1 MYQKFQQ
8 TRLPFNRHS
17 RTPGH
22 GLLVHGLLV
31 HGLLVHGL
39 WFTDSWFTDS
49 WSRTA
54 VHVSKGEKQ
63 EKRCLERP
71 HLGETLAKQFLSLVV
86 VTRCCLNFVGVLLV
100 V

>member
-1 MYQKFQQ
+1 MSISKCKKICIRNSN
-8 TRLPFNRHS
+8 RLVFPS
-17 RTPGH
+17 TDTH
-22 GLLVHGLLV
+22 GLLV
-31 HGLLVHGL
+31 
-39 WFTDSWFTDS
+39 TDSWFTDS

-63 EKRCLERP
+63 EKRSLERP